1 MINEHKTN
9 GEAICFICNKSEVD
23 DKDILLGNYLDIIK
37 RKFHLSKN
45 PKISTIPLKN
55 ILNPKD
61 LNQICK
67 CEKFA
72 HNKCI
77 IQFMLSFIET
87 KCVDCGEV
95 FTFDISKLIT
105 KNENVKNHYNN
116 KTTYLAIY
124 IFFLIIF
131 IAAVICFFALGIIPN
146 KFDYWNYLLGAI
158 MLLLSL
164 LLAVSVKDFISAK
177 KTTSKSDSFFN
188 KYLDCPTSDLIE
200 EKFNINMYI
209 RATIAKEKEL
219 DELYKK
225 NNNGDSK
232 EAPAPED
239 LEEKFHN
246 HQIIK
251 SSLVV
256 NDNMMSNKIVEIAQE
271 KKKHMKALLPKS
283 KTRAVISSKKQEEMI
298 LKDNQ
303 DVKVRDMS
311 KSPMIT
317 IKEAKE
323 ILEDFS
329 PLNKEESDKDP
340 KKKFKI
346 TVSNKEKKE
355 DNNSMH
361 NIGAEKQSDALIV
374 NVENK
379 EGIHSTDIK
388 KAA

>member
-1 MINEHKTN
+1 
-9 GEAICFICNKSEVD
+9 
-23 DKDILLGNYLDIIK
+23 
-37 RKFHLSKN
+37 
-45 PKISTIPLKN
+45 
-55 ILNPKD
+55 
-61 LNQICK
+61 
-67 CEKFA
+67 
-72 HNKCI
+72 
-77 IQFMLSFIET
+77 
-87 KCVDCGEV
+87 
-95 FTFDISKLIT
+95 
-105 KNENVKNHYNN
+105 
-116 KTTYLAIY
+116 
-124 IFFLIIF
+124 
-131 IAAVICFFALGIIPN
+131 
-146 KFDYWNYLLGAI
+146 
-158 MLLLSL
+158 
-164 LLAVSVKDFISAK
+164 
-177 KTTSKSDSFFN
+177 
-188 KYLDCPTSDLIE
+188 
-200 EKFNINMYI
+200 MYI

-329 PLNKEESDKDP
+329 PLNKEESDKDL

-361 NIGAEKQSDALIV
+361 NIGAEKQNDALIV

>member
-1 MINEHKTN
+1 M
-9 GEAICFICNKSEVD
+9 
-23 DKDILLGNYLDIIK
+23 
-37 RKFHLSKN
+37 
-45 PKISTIPLKN
+45 
-55 ILNPKD
+55 
-61 LNQICK
+61 
-67 CEKFA
+67 
-72 HNKCI
+72 
-77 IQFMLSFIET
+77 
-87 KCVDCGEV
+87 
-95 FTFDISKLIT
+95 IT

-124 IFFLIIF
+124 IFFLLIF
-131 IAAVICFFALGIIPN
+131 IAAAICFFALGIIPN
-146 KFDYWNYLLGAI
+146 KFNYWNYLLGAI
-158 MLLLSL
+158 LLLLSV
-164 LLAVSVKDFISAK
+164 LLALSIKDFITAK
-177 KTTSKSDSFFN
+177 KTTTKSDSFFN

-232 EAPAPED
+232 ELPAPED

-251 SSLVV
+251 SALVV
-256 NDNMMSNKIVEIAQE
+256 NNNMMSNKIVEIAQE

-303 DVKVRDMS
+303 DVKARKKPLRDMS

-329 PLNKEESDKDP
+329 PLNKEDSEKEL
-340 KKKFKI
+340 KKKFKVA
-346 TVSNKEKKE
+346 VSNKEKKE

-361 NIGAEKQSDALIV
+361 NIGTEKPNDALIV

-388 KAA
+388 KQRRK